1 VDNLMATRN
10 TFFSD
15 KATSTGIR
23 TTNRNSLNNAVE
35 GESADKATANLE
47 TMPASNEK
55 ATIEP
60 TG

>member
-1 VDNLMATRN
+1 MATRN

-35 GESADKATANLE
+35 GESADKATVNLE